1 MENILLFILAVLA
14 LMVVPGPDM
23 AYVIANGMTY
33 GKKGALY
40 SALGIGCGGLI
51 LTLVLWTVLY
61 FTLSLQNDA
70 LVYIQY
76 AGAAYMLYLA
86 YKILSETSDNDEL
99 IFKEISGSLFFR
111 GIVTNISNPKVIIFF
126 MAFIPSFI
134 PPDTENPA
142 LYAAMLGVI
151 LCIIGTTI
159 NFGFGI
165 TGLYLGKLVKIRIA
179 GRNLAQYILSSVFI
193 FVAVSILVF
202 NYLN

>member
-40 SALGIGCGGLI
+40 SALGIGVGGLI
-51 LTLVLWTVLY
+51 LTLILWVILH

-86 YKILSETSDNDEL
+86 YKILSETSDKDEL
-99 IFKEISGSLFFR
+99 IFKETSGNIFFR
-111 GIVTNISNPKVIIFF
+111 GMVTNISNPKAIVFF
-126 MAFIPSFI
+126 MAFIPPFI
-134 PPDTENPA
+134 PTNTENPS

-151 LCIIGTTI
+151 LCVIGTTI

-165 TGLYLGKLVKIRIA
+165 TGLYLGKLLKIRIA
-179 GRNLAQYILSSVFI
+179 GRNLAQYLLSSVFI
-193 FVAVSILVF
+193 FAAVSIFVL